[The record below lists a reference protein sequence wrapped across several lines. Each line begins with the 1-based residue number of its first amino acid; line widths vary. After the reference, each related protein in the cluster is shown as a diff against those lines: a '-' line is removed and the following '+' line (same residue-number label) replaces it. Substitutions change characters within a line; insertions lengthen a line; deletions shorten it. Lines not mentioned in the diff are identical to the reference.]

1 MQDNALSKIVESI
14 ATEYGIP
21 GVAVGVWADGQ
32 EFHAN
37 YGVTN
42 IEAPV
47 EVDSDT
53 VFAIGSISKT
63 FTTTALLCL
72 VADGKLDL
80 DAPVRHYLPELVLAD
95 EHTAATI
102 TLRQLLN
109 HTAGFDW
116 NIIND
121 MGEGDSAL
129 ADFTA
134 SLSELPLIAAPGE
147 RASYSQ
153 AGFNLLGRVIEKV
166 TGQPFETA
174 VEDLVLTP
182 AGLSET
188 FYSRDAVMTR
198 RFAVGHERQ
207 EDGTLSV
214 SRQWKGNRANNA
226 GGGIGASVSEL
237 LRWARF
243 QLGDGHAE
251 NGTPVLPADL
261 LHLMQQ
267 PTVTLRASSLGD
279 AIGLCWFLRDVDGVR
294 TVGHGGSGFGQFA
307 ELLLVPARN
316 FAVVILSNASPEGIP
331 TNLAILRWTLEH
343 YLAVIDK
350 DPTPIPFDPEIA
362 RAITGHY
369 EIDAMTIEITTE
381 AETLTLDCKV
391 KPEIRAAAPA
401 AAIPQDHPPFEFALL
416 PNNEYMITKG
426 SFEGQRGF
434 FTYTPEGTVTGLD
447 LAGRLFTRTA

>member
-21 GVAVGVWADGQ
+21 GVAVGVWVDGK
-32 EFHAN
+32 EIHAA

-53 VFAIGSISKT
+53 VFAIGSVSKT
-63 FTTTALLCL
+63 YTTTALLRL
-72 VADGKLDL
+72 VADGKVDL
-80 DAPVRHYLPELVLAD
+80 DAPVRQYIPELVLAD

-102 TLRQLLN
+102 TIRQLLN

-116 NIIND
+116 SVIND
-121 MGEGDSAL
+121 MGEGDDAL
-129 ADFTA
+129 AEFTA

-166 TGQPFETA
+166 TGRTFENA
-174 VEDLVLTP
+174 VEDLVLAP

-214 SRQWKGNRANNA
+214 SRQWKGNRANNP
-226 GGGIGASVSEL
+226 GGGAGASVSEL
-237 LRWARF
+237 LRWAR
-243 QLGDGHAE
+243 LHLNNGHAG

-261 LHLMQQ
+261 VHLMQQ
-267 PTVTLRASSLGD
+267 PTVNLRASSLGD

-307 ELLLVPARN
+307 ELLLVPERN
-316 FAVVILSNASPEGIP
+316 FALVILSNASPEGIP
-331 TNLAILRWTLEH
+331 TNLAILRWALER
-343 YLAVIDK
+343 YLGVIDK
-350 DPTPIPFDPEIA
+350 DPEPIAFDPEIA
-362 RAITGHY
+362 RAVTGAY
-369 EIDAMTIEITTE
+369 EIDAMTITVTAE
-381 AETLTLDCKV
+381 AETLTLECKV

-401 AAIPQDHPPFEFALL
+401 SAIPQDHPPFEFALL
-416 PNNEYMITKG
+416 PDNEYIITKG

-434 FTYTPEGTVTGLD
+434 FSYDAEGRVTGLD
-447 LAGRLFTRTA
+447 LAGRLFTRLP